1 MTIWLKVRKVLGEHS
16 VSEVYVNSEKNIILC
31 GHRNIQWKRWHD
43 KKASR
48 SNKCNQNVQLIN
60 FILWISKLKEMA
72 SSFWVVLYG
81 LFFIDLLIR
90 FLFMFYFFTILLLQW
105 QNDIVLYFC
114 STRFHVQTPKLSVHQ
129 KRISLSDSLQIR
141 GAFILLPLFLK
152 VGFHFKLRL

>member
-1 MTIWLKVRKVLGEHS
+1 MWAQKHTVKELAWQKS
-16 VSEVYVNSEKNIILC
+16 FEKSP
-31 GHRNIQWKRWHD
+31 R
-43 KKASR
+43 
-48 SNKCNQNVQLIN
+48 NKCNQNVQLIN

-90 FLFMFYFFTILLLQW
+90 FFYFFTILLLQW